1 MTRSNQLQTMPF
13 VKHPNSYAYGLN
25 LLDISIAGKSLNLP
39 PNSFTIKLNGQR
51 GCINDCG
58 SVLTV
63 IECEV
68 YAVLTAEFIDYFSQH
83 DIEKLFTCRKCGVTC
98 FNLPARF
105 NSFPSMT
112 YHFQGA
118 DLVVEPENVFIF
130 NHQDS
135 FFFFFLAQHSHLGKG
150 RRYWE
155 HGINIILSSFMILI
169 HFELYFA
176 PENCA

>member
-1 MTRSNQLQTMPF
+1 MGLNWDSTSFMVQLGRLVPDRFSSVWSSETKCMTRSNQLQTMPF

-63 IECEV
+63 IECE
-68 YAVLTAEFIDYFSQH
+68 
-83 DIEKLFTCRKCGVTC
+83 
-98 FNLPARF
+98 
-105 NSFPSMT
+105 
-112 YHFQGA
+112 
-118 DLVVEPENVFIF
+118 
-130 NHQDS
+130 
-135 FFFFFLAQHSHLGKG
+135 HSHLGKG

>member
-1 MTRSNQLQTMPF
+1 MPF

-39 PNSFTIKLNGQR
+39 PNSFTIKPNEQR
-51 GCINDCG
+51 DCIYDCG
-58 SVLTV
+58 YVLSVF
-63 IECEV
+63 EYEV
-68 YAVLTAEFIDYFSQH
+68 YAVLRAEFIDYFSQH

-98 FNLPARF
+98 FNLPAGF
-105 NSFPSMT
+105 DLFPSMT

-118 DLVVEPENVFIF
+118 DLVVEQENVFIF

-135 FFFFFLAQHSHLGKG
+135 FFCFFAQHSHLGKG
-150 RRYWE
+150 RLYWE
-155 HGINIILSSFMILI
+155 HGINIILSSFIILI
-169 HFELYFA
+169 HFELDFA